1 MAKILN
7 VKKEVQKLR
16 KEVMQSFR
24 TYLPSKEFS
33 ARMILALVWMHML
46 VRRIE
51 ASRGL
56 NERRKLLQDFARSK
70 RLIGHW
76 TLALKESG
84 NRRAKTRDPEAQYET
99 KASQANHN
107 GRGAIQKTG

>member
-7 VKKEVQKLR
+7 IKKEVQSLR

-24 TYLPSKEFS
+24 TYLPAKEFS
-33 ARMILALVWMHML
+33 TRIILALVWMHML

-51 ASRGL
+51 ASRDL
-56 NERRKLLQDFARSK
+56 NERRKLLQDFDRSK
-70 RLIGHW
+70 RSIVHSLRDFRQY
-76 TLALKESG
+76 G
-84 NRRAKTRDPEAQYET
+84 NRRIIAEAPEAQCEVE
-99 KASQANHN
+99 ASQANHN

>member
-33 ARMILALVWMHML
+33 TRIGLALVWMHLL

-51 ASRGL
+51 ASCDL

-70 RLIGHW
+70 TLIKHW
-76 TLALKESG
+76 NIDLRQYG
-84 NRRAKTRDPEAQYET
+84 NRRTITETPEAQCEVE
-99 KASQANHN
+99 ASQANHN

>member
-7 VKKEVQKLR
+7 IKKEVQKLR

-56 NERRKLLQDFARSK
+56 SERRKLLQDFARSK

-76 TLALKESG
+76 VRALRQTRY
-84 NRRAKTRDPEAQYET
+84 RRTIAGAPETQCET
-99 KASQANHN
+99 EASQANHN

>member
-7 VKKEVQKLR
+7 VKKEVQNLR

-46 VRRIE
+46 VKRIE
-51 ASRGL
+51 TSRDL
-56 NERRKLLQDFARSK
+56 SERRKLLQEFARSK
-70 RLIGHW
+70 RVIVRKTRDLRQTGH
-76 TLALKESG
+76 
-84 NRRAKTRDPEAQYET
+84 RRAKAEAPEAQCDTET
-99 KASQANHN
+99 SQAYHN
-107 GRGAIQKTG
+107 GIGAIQKTA